1 MRYAVWMIGVM
12 LLSQA
17 AMRATAADAA
27 DGCTMLA
34 KRLQRQDRIGSVF
47 RCNRLRPAGEL
58 NREQSASKPCARK
71 KRVRLG
77 RLVDRRA
84 LILEQCLYSR
94 LHKWGGPVST
104 NEVPTNEPS
113 DVRRRQAGDRR
124 GAAQARKP
132 SANAQAGS
140 ARSATAPGTDERNA
154 AAELIRKLLAQGS
167 AGILLDGGGS
177 KPEKRQQTFRTGL
190 TWSYAGPIESMH
202 CVQWREP
209 SDPHNWDDNYLC
221 ADKNVGFQW
230 SFRGPILGRGL
241 KCIQVNE
248 KSDPHDWHDNYFC
261 WPRDLNVTF
270 RFSSTG
276 RVYGFSCLAIIEPS
290 DPNTWR
296 DNYLCHRPGQR

>member
-1 MRYAVWMIGVM
+1 MIGL
-12 LLSQA
+12 LLSTA

-27 DGCTMLA
+27 DGCRMLD

-47 RCNRLRPAGEL
+47 HCDQLRPAREL
-58 NREQSASKPCARK
+58 HRKQSASEPCDRTQ
-71 KRVRLG
+71 RVRLG
-77 RLVDRRA
+77 RLVERRA

-94 LHKWGGPVST
+94 LHKGGGAVST
-104 NEVPTNEPS
+104 SKIS
-113 DVRRRQAGDRR
+113 DARRRRPGDGRNAARR
-124 GAAQARKP
+124 RKA
-132 SANAQAGS
+132 SANSQAGS
-140 ARSATAPGTDERNA
+140 ARSAAAPGADERNA

-167 AGILLDGGGS
+167 ASPLLDGGGS
-177 KPEKRQQTFRTGL
+177 KQEKRQNTFRTGL
-190 TWSYAGPIESMH
+190 AWSYAGPIESMH

-209 SDPHNWDDNYLC
+209 SDPHNWGDNYLC
-221 ADKNVGFQW
+221 TDKNVGFQW

-261 WPRDLNVTF
+261 WPRDLNVNF

-276 RVYGFSCLAIIEPS
+276 RVYGFSCLAIVEPS